1 MNIIIIGATSGIG
14 NGLLKEYATSENKVG
29 IVGRRKDILKEI
41 EADYPANIFPFAAD
55 ITQTDQT
62 DRAITYFQ
70 SKLATIDLV
79 FVCSGT
85 GELNPLLDFKLEY
98 PTLQTNVVGWTYLMD
113 CFYNILRQQG
123 FGHLVAITSIGGLRG
138 EAQAPAY
145 SASKAYQINYL
156 EAMRKKAYKEC
167 RAVNITDIRPGL
179 VDTRMA
185 KGENLFWVMPVE
197 KVVSQIADG
206 IKQKKSKV
214 YITKRWHILAIIN
227 KNLPYFLY
235 KKM

>member
-29 IVGRRKDILKEI
+29 IAGRRKDILKEI